1 MNREK
6 NAVVLKWN
14 ICSTEIENQYYW
26 YWKGVVLT
34 FWGTSFI
41 PNRSLDFGWIARL
54 WLEACFSV
62 CRRRSGLRRGKT
74 ESKTQA
80 EAGKMPKSFSLEENG
95 GLCSLMTDLELCP
108 FALLSSNSM
117 NYRQGRRG
125 TPRLYW
131 VSVYLTWARRISAC
145 ACNLSLPKLYQ
156 HIPPLRGSGEA
167 WRPSLWPYR
176 HQGINSEESP

>member
-6 NAVVLKWN
+6 NAVVLKLK
-14 ICSTEIENQYYW
+14 ISTTDIE
-26 YWKGVVLT
+26 KECTDFLG
-34 FWGTSFI
+34 GTSFI
-41 PNRSLDFGWIARL
+41 PNRSLDFGWIAHL

-95 GLCSLMTDLELCP
+95 GLCSLMTDLGLCP

-117 NYRQGRRG
+117 NYRQGETRHAMSLLG
-125 TPRLYW
+125 FSVFN
-131 VSVYLTWARRISAC
+131 VSST
-145 ACNLSLPKLYQ
+145 NLHLCM
-156 HIPPLRGSGEA
+156 
-167 WRPSLWPYR
+167 
-176 HQGINSEESP
+176 